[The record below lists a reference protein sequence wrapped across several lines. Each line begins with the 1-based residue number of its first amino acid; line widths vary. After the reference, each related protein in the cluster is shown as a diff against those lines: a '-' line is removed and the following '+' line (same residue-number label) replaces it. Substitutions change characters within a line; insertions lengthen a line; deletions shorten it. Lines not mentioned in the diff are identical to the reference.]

1 LDCRFFFFRIKLIV
15 FQDDANSANNS
26 ATSGQSGVE
35 NTNHAAGQF
44 EIRRRDSPSKKIIK
58 PSSQKTKPMSPDE
71 WLRKLDKEN
80 GCIEDDDETSLQLQR
95 GGRTR
100 SSQKK
105 KKKANSGATEV
116 TVLQNGGGSGSDLLS
131 STISTHGMRRSDFPD
146 VIRRH
151 QKKTCCCTI
160 T

>member
-1 LDCRFFFFRIKLIV
+1 
-15 FQDDANSANNS
+15 
-26 ATSGQSGVE
+26 
-35 NTNHAAGQF
+35 
-44 EIRRRDSPSKKIIK
+44 
-58 PSSQKTKPMSPDE
+58 MSPDE

-80 GCIEDDDETSLQLQR
+80 GCIEDDDESNLQLQR

-105 KKKANSGATEV
+105 KKKGSSGTTEL
-116 TVLQNGGGSGSDLLS
+116 TILQNGGSGDLIP
-131 STISTHGMRRSDFPD
+131 STISTHSMRHSDFPD